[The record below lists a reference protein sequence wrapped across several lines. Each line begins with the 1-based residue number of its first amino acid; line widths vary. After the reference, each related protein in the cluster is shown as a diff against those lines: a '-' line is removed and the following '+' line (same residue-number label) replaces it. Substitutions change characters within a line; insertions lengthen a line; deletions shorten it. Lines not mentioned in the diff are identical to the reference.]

1 MRMIRELDEQQ
12 SYDLL
17 STTTIGRIGFVHD
30 GRVQIHPVN
39 FAVSG
44 HDLLLRTSPDGLLA
58 YLTGEPAAV
67 SFEVD
72 YHDPLGNTAWSVL
85 LHGSLSR
92 APEDDAAD
100 VAARVHPWA
109 GEDRSLPL
117 VLHIESISGRIV
129 RRESE
134 RGRI

>member
-1 MRMIRELDEQQ
+1 MIRELDEQQ

-44 HDLLLRTSPDGLLA
+44 HELVLRSSPDGLLA
-58 YLTGEPAAV
+58 DLTREPVDV

-72 YHDPLGNTAWSVL
+72 YHDPIGSTAWSVL

-92 APEDDAAD
+92 AAEEVAAD
-100 VAARVHPWA
+100 ITARVHPWA

-117 VLHIESISGRIV
+117 VLHIDSISGRSV
-129 RRESE
+129 RREPAHPK
-134 RGRI
+134 I

>member
-1 MRMIRELDEQQ
+1 MIRELDEQQ

-30 GRVQIHPVN
+30 GRVLIHPVN
-39 FAVSG
+39 FAVSAG
-44 HDLLLRTSPDGLLA
+44 DLFLRTSPDGPLA
-58 YLTGEPAAV
+58 ELTRATVDV

-72 YHDPLGNTAWSVL
+72 YHDPLGSTAWSVL

-92 APEDDAAD
+92 APEGDAAA

-117 VLHIESISGRIV
+117 VLHIESISGRSV
-129 RRESE
+129 RRDST
-134 RGRI
+134 RGKI